1 MAKTPRLNYADAS
14 NPGLLSAGAQVIAGL
29 KTHDVGM
36 VVNESGVDSDFR
48 VEGDTNQNLLFVDAS
63 TDRVG
68 IGTDTPKTPL
78 DVNGIVKVGTIHR
91 ISSAYSTP
99 VANNGALSLSTG
111 VANCIVGNV
120 NIQNAA
126 EANGNVSSN
135 ATFFVFRRGSAVTCT
150 SLASANGSSG
160 GCSFSVTVDSSM
172 NVVVT
177 NTSGANSSIFASFSG
192 IGF

>member
-14 NPGLLSAGAQVIAGL
+14 NPGLLSAGAQTVPGVKTFAAAITASAGL
-29 KTHDVGM
+29 DV
-36 VVNESGVDSDFR
+36 
-48 VEGDTNQNLLFVDAS
+48 DTNTLFVNAANN
-63 TDRVG
+63 RVG
-68 IGTDTPKTPL
+68 IGTATPGAPL
-78 DVNGIVKVGTIHR
+78 DVNGIVKIGNIHR
-91 ISSAYSTP
+91 ISSASSPT
-99 VANNGALSLSTG
+99 VANNGTLSLSTG
-111 VANCIVGNV
+111 VTNCIVGNV
-120 NIQNAA
+120 NIHNAV
-126 EANGNVSSN
+126 EVNGNTSSN